1 MVPSGEHSWRMH
13 PLALTYQN
21 KFYRLGY
28 RFVAGV
34 DEAGRGP
41 LAGPVV
47 CAAVIFPSGYSH
59 PLINDSKKLSD
70 AQRRRLY
77 PIILADALAVSSIF
91 ISPQDIDRL
100 NIYQA
105 SKLGMLKAIE
115 GLHHPCD
122 FVITDAMKI
131 PELKVP
137 HEALIRG
144 DAKAL
149 PVAAA
154 SIIAK
159 VLRDDYMLQLDQ
171 QYPAYGFKKHKGYPT
186 PDHLKLLETLGPING
201 IYRESFAPV
210 QKHRRPSNVRIK

>member
-1 MVPSGEHSWRMH
+1 MEKSKAHRLRM
-13 PLALTYQN
+13 PRLVLTYHN

-28 RFVAGV
+28 RYIAGV

-47 CAAVIFPSGYSH
+47 CAAVILKEGYTH
-59 PLINDSKKLSD
+59 PLINDSKQLSD
-70 AQRRRLY
+70 AQRRKLF
-77 PIILADALAVSSIF
+77 PIILADALAVSYVF
-91 ISPQDIDRL
+91 ISPEDIDRL

-115 GLHHPCD
+115 GLSHPCD

-137 HEALIRG
+137 HEALIQG

-159 VLRDDYMLQLDQ
+159 VLRDDYMIALDQ
-171 QYPAYGFKKHKGYPT
+171 QYPDYRFKKHKGYPT
-186 PDHLKLLETLGPING
+186 PEHLMLLEKLGPIAG
-201 IYRESFAPV
+201 IYRNSFAPV
-210 QKHRRPSNVRIK
+210 QKFHRPSPSRMK